1 MSRSVPTRG
10 SILLLSVALVA
21 TLAPRPAPAAV
32 TKSQVQAAC
41 ADSDTQY
48 QVYLDARKRFEE
60 AALQYEQVRVEIDE
74 LEHAQEF
81 ATRVAANR
89 RQQIADVERRIRE
102 QAIER
107 YMQGG
112 AANSELVFLAGSV
125 DELITG
131 QEFLSAASEADV
143 GSLDDLLALR
153 ADLQR
158 FQDELAER
166 ETRLREV
173 EELRAQITAELEEVT
188 NAEREAFGKLS
199 ADCKRLRRQYEREL
213 AAARAREAARRGSAA
228 GGVPSGATPGFVC
241 PFPGSSFID
250 TWGAPRSGGR
260 THKGTDIFGPWN
272 ANIIAVA
279 SGTVVTRVGG
289 LGGYAIWLISD
300 YGVAYYYA
308 HLSGFNV
315 KSGQRVEAGQVI
327 GFNGNSGNARG
338 GAPHVHFQLHPGGR
352 GSAAVN
358 PYPTLRRAC
367 G

>member
-1 MSRSVPTRG
+1 MSPSLPTRG
-10 SILLLSVALVA
+10 SILMLSVVVVA
-21 TLAPRPAPAAV
+21 TLVPRPAFSAV
-32 TKSQVQAAC
+32 TKSQVDAAC

-48 QVYLDARKRFEE
+48 RVYLEARERFEQ
-60 AALQYEQVRVEIDE
+60 AALEYEQVSVEIDD

-89 RQQIADVERRIRE
+89 RQEIADVERRIRE

-125 DELITG
+125 DDLIAG
-131 QEFLSAASEADV
+131 QEFLAAANEATV

-158 FQDELAER
+158 FQDELAAR
-166 ETRLREV
+166 EARLREV
-173 EELRAQITAELEEVT
+173 QQMRAEISAELEEVT

-228 GGVPSGATPGFVC
+228 GGVPAGATPGFLC

-260 THKGTDIFGPWN
+260 THKGTDMFGPRG
-272 ANIIAVA
+272 AKLIAVA

-289 LGGYAIWLISD
+289 LGGNAIWLISD

-308 HLSGFNV
+308 HLSSFNV
-315 KSGQRVEAGQVI
+315 KSGQRVSAGQVI
-327 GFNGNSGNARG
+327 GFNGDTGNARDS
-338 GAPHVHFQLHPGGR
+338 APQLHFQLHPGGR

-358 PYPTLRRAC
+358 PYPTLKRAC